1 MRKKIRKLIY
11 KKFNLIFPLF
21 RYLDVLM
28 STLIGRLHEND
39 FRILQDLPP
48 NLIVLDVG
56 ANLGQSVTSLS
67 VVLDSP
73 NILSIECNPACMK
86 TLAQVGKINSYIRGI
101 DFNYLNVGFGAKK
114 KVKSGLPF
122 LVPVYNGIEFLQEGF
137 LKTVKADRLLISERI
152 GCSESDLVF
161 KEYNVK
167 VCKLDSLSLKIDLL
181 KIDVQGAELDVL
193 KSGKITIR
201 NSLPFLFIELP
212 DSLLLQKKMFKY
224 LKNILKYQVIEL
236 ENNCF
241 CYHKSKKHFLKEL
254 LNRIRKKNFL

>member
-1 MRKKIRKLIY
+1 
-11 KKFNLIFPLF
+11 
-21 RYLDVLM
+21 M
-28 STLIGRLHEND
+28 SALIGRLHEND
-39 FRILQDLPP
+39 FRILQDLPS

-73 NILSIECNPACMK
+73 SILSIECNPACMK
-86 TLAQVGKINSYIRGI
+86 TLAKVGKINSYIRGI
-101 DFNYLNVGFGAKK
+101 SFNYLNVGFGAKK
-114 KVKSGLPF
+114 VESGLPF

-137 LKTVKADRLLISERI
+137 LKNYKPERQI
-152 GCSESDLVF
+152 IEKLGCSESDLVF

-181 KIDVQGAELDVL
+181 KIDVQGAELDIL

-212 DSLLLQKKMFKY
+212 DSLMLKKKIFKY

-241 CYHKSKKHFLKEL
+241 CYHKSKKYFLKEL
-254 LNRIRKKNFL
+254 LNGIRKKNFL